1 MTSEVGEG
9 AAVTRSG
16 ASKGILQAETVIA
29 GFEFRFEG
37 ESRRHTLLSA
47 YPRCANSRLQ
57 AMRFKAS
64 TLVAAIASLLFRK
77 IRQFGEPLLEQAA
90 VTFPNIEVKPVPSVL
105 SLEIRETR
113 CHLRISIAHLPHD
126 QPTIK

>member
-47 YPRCANSRLQ
+47 CPRCANRRHGSAANLTINCYI
-57 AMRFKAS
+57 AMPVEEPSAAS
-64 TLVAAIASLLFRK
+64 GAA
-77 IRQFGEPLLEQAA
+77 
-90 VTFPNIEVKPVPSVL
+90 NITVCNNVSVPITS
-105 SLEIRETR
+105 T
-113 CHLRISIAHLPHD
+113 
-126 QPTIK
+126 Q